1 MNVISK
7 DIELIK
13 ENIECNNLRV
23 YHFEEKIKCN
33 KKGEYK
39 VNIISCEF
47 NNGKDLG
54 DNWKMIV
61 DNVALYV
68 QSNLEKYIELYNV
81 YVIFFMNKI
90 DEQLLSRIEQDKYSS
105 RKIVI
110 KSYMP
115 ETTEEIESVI
125 SNRLFNFNIEKVDK
139 FFSIADILSKNE
151 RKLYDCLKNKESIKE
166 EDIDEIVEILNTNEP
181 GGELLD

>member
-33 KKGEYK
+33 NKGEYK

-47 NNGKDLG
+47 SNEKDLS

-68 QSNLEKYIELYNV
+68 QSKLEKYIELYNV

-90 DEQLLSRIEQDKYSS
+90 DEQLVSRIEQDKYSS

-110 KSYMP
+110 KSGMP

-125 SNRLFNFNIEKVDK
+125 SNRLFYFDIEKVDK
-139 FFSIADILSKNE
+139 FFSISDILSKNE
-151 RKLYDCLKNKESIKE
+151 KKLYECLKNKESIKE
-166 EDIDEIVEILNTNEP
+166 EDIDEIVEILNTNEA

>member
-7 DIELIK
+7 YIELIK

-33 KKGEYK
+33 NKGEYT

-47 NNGKDLG
+47 SSEKDLG

-81 YVIFFMNKI
+81 YVIFFMNNI
-90 DEQLLSRIEQDKYSS
+90 DEQLVYRIEQNKYSS

-110 KSYMP
+110 KSDMP
-115 ETTEEIESVI
+115 ENTEEIESII
-125 SNRLFNFNIEKVDK
+125 SNRLFYFNIEKADS

-151 RKLYDCLKNKESIKE
+151 RKLYECLKNKESIKE
-166 EDIDEIVEILNTNEP
+166 EDIDEIVEILNSNET
-181 GGELLD
+181 GGELID